1 VDDYYEINKLWNTE
15 TKICQ
20 TLSSPT
26 NALFY
31 ILRILMLICS
41 CTFRRNRHLQG
52 AYTNVVKMF
61 STERIM

>member
-1 VDDYYEINKLWNTE
+1 MDDYYEFNKLWNTE
-15 TKICQ
+15 TKIYQ
-20 TLSSPT
+20 TLLAPT

-31 ILRILMLICS
+31 ILCILMLICS

-61 STERIM
+61 SAE